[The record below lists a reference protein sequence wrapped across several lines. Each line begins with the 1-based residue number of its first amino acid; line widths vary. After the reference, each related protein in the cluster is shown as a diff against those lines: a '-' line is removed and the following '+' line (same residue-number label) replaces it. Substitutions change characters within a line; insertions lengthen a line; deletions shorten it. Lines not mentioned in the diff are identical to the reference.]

1 MGIRSSQK
9 FLFFFFSL
17 LFIFSDRTFA
27 VLAAEPTLQPSSFTA
42 NSTVCNEIDL
52 LFLAGDGSKRIV
64 IASANAPVSALPV
77 DAQTYTAGSLF
88 GSGSNLGNGNY
99 VVYNQGG
106 TSVTVTGLQGGTQY
120 YFAIFEFNGS
130 LTGTNYLLTN
140 YPEANAFALGFT
152 MTISSTSLGICKGD
166 SVQLEAQG
174 ANIYQWSP
182 SSTLSSDTDSVVWAK
197 PINNIS
203 YNVIGTD
210 TATGCTN
217 SKSIS
222 ISVYQLP
229 NVSIGNFPNKCI
241 NAPLFTLTSGIPSGG
256 TYSGNG
262 VSNGKF
268 NPAAAGLGQQ
278 VITYTYSDI
287 HSCISSDTSNILV
300 INTPN
305 VILPA
310 FNDVCINTPSF
321 ILSGGNPTGGG
332 YSGTGVSSGRFYPLT
347 AGVGQH
353 LIRYVY
359 SDVSGCSDTA
369 EVYIRVRAL
378 PNVVFATLPSA
389 CLNTPPFTFTA
400 GTPTGGA
407 YSGNGVSNNQFSPL
421 VTGAGTF
428 LITYNYT
435 DSFGCSSS
443 DTSNLTIRT
452 IPQVTFSALN
462 SVCQNTGPV
471 ALSGGSPAGG
481 SYSGN
486 AVGSG
491 IFYTGIAGPGQHPI
505 TYTYTD
511 NFNCSNSSSQI
522 ITVNVIPYP
531 NLGTD
536 QTVCSNE
543 SAYLTAGTFAAYT
556 WSTGSHTSALNVD
569 TSGYGLGTFSFIL
582 TVTNNFNCVN
592 RDTVLVTF
600 DGCVGMNE
608 PTSLRGNTIVVFPN
622 PSQSSF
628 TIHSGE
634 EIDFFIYDLRGA
646 LLLERKK
653 VKSELTF
660 GDNLPPGT
668 YILKILS
675 GQRVF
680 NKRIVKN

>member
-1 MGIRSSQK
+1 MGIRSSHT
-9 FLFFFFSL
+9 FLFFFLSL
-17 LFIFSDRTFA
+17 LFIFNDRAFA
-27 VLAAEPTLQPSSFTA
+27 ILAAEPTLQPSSFTA
-42 NSTVCNEIDL
+42 ASTVCNEIDL
-52 LFLAGDGSKRIV
+52 SFVAGDGSKRIV

-106 TSVTVTGLQGGTQY
+106 TSLNVTGLQGGTQY

-140 YPEANAFALGFT
+140 YPETNAFALGFT
-152 MTISSTSLGICKGD
+152 MTISSTSLGICRGD
-166 SVQLEAQG
+166 SVQLDVQG
-174 ANIYQWSP
+174 ANTYQWSP
-182 SSTLSSDTDSVVWAK
+182 AATLSSDTDSIVWAK
-197 PINNIS
+197 PINNTS
-203 YNVIGTD
+203 YNVFGTD

-222 ISVYQLP
+222 ITVYQLP
-229 NVSIGNFPNKCI
+229 NVSIGSFSNKCI
-241 NAPLFTLTSGIPSGG
+241 NAPLYTLTSGSPSGG

-268 NPAAAGLGQQ
+268 NPGAAGLGQQ
-278 VITYTYSDI
+278 IITYTYSDI
-287 HSCISSDTSNILV
+287 HNCVSSDTSNILV

-305 VILPA
+305 VILTA

-321 ILSGGNPTGGG
+321 ILSGGNPTGGS
-332 YSGTGVSSGRFYPLT
+332 YSGTGISSGRFFPLT

-378 PNVVFATLPSA
+378 PNVVFATLSSS

-400 GTPTGGA
+400 GTPVGGT

-443 DTSNLTIRT
+443 DTSNITIRT
-452 IPQVTFSALN
+452 IPPVGFSALN

-471 ALSGGSPAGG
+471 TLSGGSPAGG

-491 IFYTGIAGPGQHPI
+491 IFFTGIAGPGQHPI

-511 NFNCSNSSSQI
+511 NFNCSNSSSQN
-522 ITVNVIPYP
+522 ITVNPIPYP

-543 SAYLTAGTFAAYT
+543 SAYLTAGTFASYT
-556 WSTGSHTSALNVD
+556 WSTGSHTSAINVD
-569 TSGYGLGTFSFIL
+569 TTGYGLGTFPFIL
-582 TVTNNFNCVN
+582 TVTNSFNCVN

-600 DGCVGMNE
+600 DGCVGMNDLV
-608 PTSLRGNTIVVFPN
+608 TLGGNTFIVFPN
-622 PSQSSF
+622 PSQSNF
-628 TIHSGE
+628 TMRSGE
-634 EIDFFIYDLRGA
+634 EVDLFIYDLRGA
-646 LLLERKK
+646 LLMERKK
-653 VKSELTF
+653 IKSELTF
-660 GDNLPPGT
+660 GDYLPSGT

-680 NKRIVKN
+680 NKLIVKN